1 MKEAR
6 QEVWSSKKGRLQR
19 ERIHGIGRQRTKGIG
34 TAAALGAKDAKA
46 LAAEVCPIS
55 PP

>member
-1 MKEAR
+1 MGQDGKE
-6 QEVWSSKKGRLQR
+6 Q
-19 ERIHGIGRQRTKGIG
+19 KGIG

-55 PP
+55 PPQGLQALQDGKSQH